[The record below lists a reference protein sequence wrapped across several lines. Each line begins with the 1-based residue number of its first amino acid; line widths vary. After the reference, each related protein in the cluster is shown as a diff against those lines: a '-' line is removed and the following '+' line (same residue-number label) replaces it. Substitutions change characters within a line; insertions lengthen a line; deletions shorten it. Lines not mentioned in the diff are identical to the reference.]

1 MTAPTKPTIH
11 IDIAEFETYLADC
24 QGTDEEKREYLTLI
38 YNIVCEFVTLGWG
51 IHPIQ
56 QAAETSDK
64 HPENAK
70 LQTLLDADMLES
82 LSVQDTETEGAPA

>member
-11 IDIAEFETYLADC
+11 IDIAEFEQYLADC
-24 QGTDEEKREYLTLI
+24 QGTDEEKREYLHVI

-56 QAAETSDK
+56 QAIDANNSDK
-64 HPENAK
+64 IAK
-70 LQTLLDADMLES
+70 TKTLLDADMLNS
-82 LSVQDTETEGAPA
+82 LCAAEDKEEGVPA